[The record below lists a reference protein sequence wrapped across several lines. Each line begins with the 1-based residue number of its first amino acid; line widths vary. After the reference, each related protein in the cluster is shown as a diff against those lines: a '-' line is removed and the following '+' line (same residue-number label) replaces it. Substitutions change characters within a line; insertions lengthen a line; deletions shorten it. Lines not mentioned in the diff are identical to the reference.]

1 MFRCL
6 VSTVM
11 FVSPLDGEKEKV
23 RLMFLM
29 KRSTL
34 ENGLKE
40 LFGLVTSGFL
50 SIED

>member
-1 MFRCL
+1 MLRA
-6 VSTVM
+6 VM
-11 FVSPLDGEKEKV
+11 LASALDGEKEKV

-34 ENGLKE
+34 ENGLNN
-40 LFGLVTSGFL
+40 LLGLVTSGFL